1 LPRVSAGIL
10 PWRRGE
16 AGLELFLAR
25 MGGPFWAN
33 RVEGAWSIVK
43 GELAADE
50 EPVAAALRE
59 FAEETGLPLAGPLL
73 PLAPIRQAG
82 GKQVLA
88 YAIEA
93 PDLDPTA
100 VRSNTYT
107 VEWPR
112 GSGRYR
118 RYPEVERAAWLAPAE
133 ARRLLVKAQAALV
146 DEIEQLVTSGP

>member
-1 LPRVSAGIL
+1 VSAGIL

-33 RVEGAWSIVK
+33 REEGAWSIVK
-43 GELAADE
+43 GELAAGE

-59 FAEETGLPLAGPLL
+59 FAEETSLPLSGPLL

-88 YAIEA
+88 FAIEA
-93 PDLDPTA
+93 PDLDPDA
-100 VRSNTYT
+100 VRSNSFA

-118 RYPEVERAAWLAPAE
+118 RYPEVERAAWLRPAE

-146 DEIEQLVTSGP
+146 DEIERLVAPGP